1 MATKAQKRAAGE
13 AKRVAYEAQV
23 RADGLAALEADQEK
37 QKNERAA
44 MKAHAAE
51 INARHNEIFEAHY
64 LGVSLPVLRALKLL
78 EANEVN
84 PKVMTLGE
92 LREAAEALVKSAN
105 LGIGEV
111 IANATKAV
119 EDFDLAFNAP
129 VQVKPDHLTAIQ
141 RVKAASV
148 KKRYETKPMFFD
160 STFEK
165 TWPFAPD
172 DDEVNKIFLQE
183 QCEIEE
189 GYAGR
194 DAGESAEFAAFSREE
209 SQKYNEARPNIPELE
224 ENLIGEEEYD
234 YVLDR

>member
-44 MKAHAAE
+44 MKAHVAE
-51 INARHNEIFEAHY
+51 INARRNEIFEAHY

-78 EANEVN
+78 EANEDN

-92 LREAAEALVKSAN
+92 LREAITRTTEAM
-105 LGIGEV
+105 
-111 IANATKAV
+111 

-129 VQVKPDHLTAIQ
+129 VPVKPDHLTAIQ

-148 KKRYETKPMFFD
+148 KKRYEIKPMFFN
-160 STFEK
+160 SPFEK